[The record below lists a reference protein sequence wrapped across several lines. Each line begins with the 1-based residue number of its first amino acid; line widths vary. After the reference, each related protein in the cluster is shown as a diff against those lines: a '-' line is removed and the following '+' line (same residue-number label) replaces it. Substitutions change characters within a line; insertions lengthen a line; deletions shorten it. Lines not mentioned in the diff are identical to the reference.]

1 MRRRSGNAVAE
12 IILGVLLIISGLVA
26 FINPNGVVSSL
37 VFIYAILAIVMG
49 VLDIVHYA
57 RTERYTGFG
66 PVVALIAGIFAVMT
80 GVMMLVY
87 PNAGTVTFYVLFPV
101 WFIAHNIF
109 VLANLNRVRAI
120 AGKFYYYFSMI
131 TSIIGLVL
139 GILILVDPFSSFR
152 GISHIIGIYLILT
165 GINCIVLASS
175 RAGLRK

>member
-1 MRRRSGNAVAE
+1 MRRHSGYAWVE
-12 IILGVLLIISGLVA
+12 IVLGILLIISGLLA
-26 FINPNGVVSSL
+26 FVNPNGVVSSL
-37 VFIYAILAIVMG
+37 VFLYAILAIVMG
-49 VLDIVHYA
+49 VLDIVHYV

-109 VLANLNRVRAI
+109 ILANLNKLRAV

-131 TSIIGLVL
+131 MSIIGLVL
-139 GILILVDPFSSFR
+139 GILILVNPFSSFR
-152 GISHIIGIYLILT
+152 EISHIIGIYLILT
-165 GINCIVLASS
+165 GINCIVIANS